1 MPETEQAKV
10 TLFLSSKLHALMKEL
25 AKRKRITLGHAYDLA
40 LTFFLKQPGNYMSM
54 KRERQLRKAD

>member
-1 MPETEQAKV
+1 
-10 TLFLSSKLHALMKEL
+10 MKEL